1 MEEKLKQINSSC
13 KKVVLYGP
21 ESTGKTTLAI
31 ELAKYY
37 NVKWVPEFARQYLQ
51 NIWDKEKRICQP
63 SDIMPIAY
71 GQMKIENEL
80 AKNSET
86 LLICDTNIFETMVY
100 SKYYY
105 GGTCD
110 PLLKKYAM
118 LNHYDLYLLTDIDI
132 PWEKD
137 DLRDK
142 PNEREYSMKIF
153 KDELEKNNLNY
164 RLISGTKEK
173 RLKIAI
179 KYINDL
185 IKFFIFNM

>member
-13 KKVVLYGP
+13 KKIVLYGP

-51 NIWDKEKRICQP
+51 NIWDKERRTCQP
-63 SDIMPIAY
+63 NDIMPIAY
-71 GQMKIENEL
+71 GQMKIENDL
-80 AKNSET
+80 ANNSET

-142 PNEREYSMKIF
+142 PNERAYSLKIF

-164 RLISGTKEK
+164 KLISGTKEK
-173 RLKIAI
+173 RLEIAI

-185 IKFFIFNM
+185 I